1 MKQGLSNGLLYT
13 FRVFAINFNGVSE
26 PSQTSTFYACAAPTG
41 FSRPEI
47 VSQNSALITIKWDP
61 PVDDGGCRILFQI
74 LFTRRLF
81 RT

>member
-26 PSQTSTFYACAAPTG
+26 PSQTATFYACAAPTG

-47 VSQNSALITIKWDP
+47 VSQNSA
-61 PVDDGGCRILFQI
+61 
-74 LFTRRLF
+74 
-81 RT
+81 